1 MVVISAAEDADG
13 KENLK
18 NLKNILVISFII
30 GNMLVIIIGY
40 LFSRQLL
47 LPIKKISEDI
57 TEISAQNLTRRIQT
71 GTSKDEWYRLAFTLN
86 DLLDR
91 LQESFE
97 LQQRFIANASHELST
112 PLTSIS
118 SQLEVSMQRKREAED
133 YLKVMQSV
141 YQDVQH
147 MSKLTQTL
155 LEFAKASGT
164 RSGIEINLVR
174 VDEILMQLP
183 SEVSKQNDHCSVQLD
198 FANLPENE
206 DELLVFGNASL
217 LFSAIKNIVVNSC
230 KYSNDNAAKVSL
242 EVDSGFVQIVVS
254 DNGIG
259 IPAEEVSNIF
269 QPFYRVSNNVKSEG
283 FGLGLS
289 LSQRIIKIHKGLIEV
304 QSQVNEGTKFII
316 YLPGA
321 KSLKNI

>member
-1 MVVISAAEDADG
+1 M
-13 KENLK
+13 
-18 NLKNILVISFII
+18 
-30 GNMLVIIIGY
+30 
-40 LFSRQLL
+40 
-47 LPIKKISEDI
+47 
-57 TEISAQNLTRRIQT
+57 
-71 GTSKDEWYRLAFTLN
+71 
-86 DLLDR
+86 
-91 LQESFE
+91 
-97 LQQRFIANASHELST
+97 
-112 PLTSIS
+112 
-118 SQLEVSMQRKREAED
+118 
-133 YLKVMQSV
+133 
-141 YQDVQH
+141 
-147 MSKLTQTL
+147 
-155 LEFAKASGT
+155 
-164 RSGIEINLVR
+164 
-174 VDEILMQLP
+174 
-183 SEVSKQNDHCSVQLD
+183 
-198 FANLPENE
+198 
-206 DELLVFGNASL
+206 